1 MVLSLVILGTSGYGW
16 ASLNHL
22 TSGVSFI
29 DIGTGDNTPDVD
41 GEDQNI
47 LLLGDDHRPEGMTQ
61 QEIDELHA
69 GTHADTAD
77 LNTDTMM
84 LLHVPANGARATVIS
99 FPRDSWV
106 TIPGGYGK
114 RKLNAAF
121 SLGNEA
127 GGEAGGI
134 RLLVRTIQGMTGL
147 KIDHFVRVSLLGF
160 YTIAQE
166 LGPIK
171 VCLNEATYDEF
182 SGADF
187 AAGEQYLNASQALA
201 FVRQRHGLPRG
212 DLDRQVRQQYFM
224 SAALRKV
231 ISSGMLLKPARLQRL
246 LDAVSNALQTDPT
259 LDLLKFSR
267 QMQNI
272 SAGNVTF
279 ATIPI
284 TGTPTIEGDG
294 GEEISIV
301 AVDWNAMPAF
311 ISTVVGETKEYS
323 EATILPRK
331 DVSVQVLNGT
341 GEYGQADTATENL
354 KSLGFTTLEPDA
366 LEDTTTLTTITYG
379 PGMEAQA
386 KTLAKAVPGAIVG
399 FKKSATTVTLA
410 LGTDGIQVP
419 SQGDETTTE
428 TTTTKTKTSTSE
440 SGSSK
445 GESDTLDRT
454 YTSEDCIN

>member
-1 MVLSLVILGTSGYGW
+1 
-16 ASLNHL
+16 
-22 TSGVSFI
+22 
-29 DIGTGDNTPDVD
+29 
-41 GEDQNI
+41 
-47 LLLGDDHRPEGMTQ
+47 
-61 QEIDELHA
+61 
-69 GTHADTAD
+69 
-77 LNTDTMM
+77 
-84 LLHVPANGARATVIS
+84 
-99 FPRDSWV
+99 
-106 TIPGGYGK
+106 
-114 RKLNAAF
+114 
-121 SLGNEA
+121 
-127 GGEAGGI
+127 
-134 RLLVRTIQGMTGL
+134 
-147 KIDHFVRVSLLGF
+147 IDHFVRVSLLGF

-284 TGTPTIEGDG
+284 TGTPTIEGDD

-301 AVDWNAMPAF
+301 AVDWTAMPAF

-331 DVSVQVLNGT
+331 DVSVLVLNGT
-341 GEYGQADTATENL
+341 GEYGAGSTTSENL
-354 KSLGFTTLEPDA
+354 ASLGFKTLEPDT
-366 LEDTTTLTTITYG
+366 LEDNDTTTLTTITYG

-399 FKKSATTVTLA
+399 FKKSATKVTLA
-410 LGTDGIQVP
+410 LGTDGVQVP
-419 SQGDETTTE
+419 AKGDESTTE
-428 TTTTKTKTSTSE
+428 TDATTTTTASE
-440 SGSSK
+440 SGSPK
-445 GESDTLDRT
+445 GDGETLDRT